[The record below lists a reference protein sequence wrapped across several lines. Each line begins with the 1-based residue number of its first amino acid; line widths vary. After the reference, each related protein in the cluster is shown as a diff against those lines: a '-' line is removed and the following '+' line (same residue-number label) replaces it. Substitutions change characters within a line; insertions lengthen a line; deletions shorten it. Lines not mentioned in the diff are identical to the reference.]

1 MSNVRRSLSVL
12 CLFVFLGVFLGMP
25 LAAQAES
32 RPLSPFASFAP
43 LSGLLS
49 SAWEHLTTPLASLW
63 AADEVPVIDLTPP
76 LEIPPP
82 EGDSR
87 GGWDP
92 EG

>member
-12 CLFVFLGVFLGMP
+12 CLFVFLGIFLGMP

-32 RPLSPFASFAP
+32 RPLSPFAP

-49 SAWEHLTTPLASLW
+49 SAWERLTAPLASLW

>member
-1 MSNVRRSLSVL
+1 MSNFRRPLAVL
-12 CLFVFLGVFLGMP
+12 CLFVFLGVFTGMP
-25 LAAQAES
+25 LAAQRDS
-32 RPLSPFASFAP
+32 RPLAS

-49 SAWEHLTTPLASLW
+49 SAWERLSSPLASLW
-63 AADEVPVIDLTPP
+63 AADEVPALDLTSP

>member
-12 CLFVFLGVFLGMP
+12 CLFVFLGIFLGMP

-32 RPLSPFASFAP
+32 RPLSP
-43 LSGLLS
+43 LGGLLS
-49 SAWEHLTTPLASLW
+49 SAWERLTAPLASLW

>member
-32 RPLSPFASFAP
+32 RPLSSFAP
-43 LSGLLS
+43 FGSLSGLLS
-49 SAWEHLTTPLASLW
+49 SAWERLTAPLASLW

-76 LEIPPP
+76 LESPPP